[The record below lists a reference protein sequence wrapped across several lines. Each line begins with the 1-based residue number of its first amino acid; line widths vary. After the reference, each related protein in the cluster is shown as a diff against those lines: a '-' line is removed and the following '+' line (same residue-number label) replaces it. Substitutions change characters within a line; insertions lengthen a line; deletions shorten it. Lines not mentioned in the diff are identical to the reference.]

1 METEASRPEGPT
13 RHLGADPQ
21 KQRRLEGGMMDDEL
35 KEQLDRLT
43 NGVELDRAQWIIAD
57 ILERFDER
65 LRALEQRDG
74 DWRKP

>member
-1 METEASRPEGPT
+1 
-13 RHLGADPQ
+13 
-21 KQRRLEGGMMDDEL
+21 MMDDEL